1 MNKRILTLI
10 ISLFILFALPTIS
23 LYYSFQGSQ
32 FRKRAL
38 AELKIKSM
46 LPGSI
51 ANQVNT
57 DARYRIF
64 ISNCSDSSSI
74 NELINQ
80 FIEEKVDFVF
90 LNDTIRYRNMDPNQ
104 LIKWNKKRALL
115 TIEQSDFNLSPCE
128 ILLSNGKH
136 EVLNS
141 YNLLDSENRK
151 KLIEHVAFLITKK

>member
-1 MNKRILTLI
+1 MNKKILTLI

-32 FRKRAL
+32 FRKKAL
-38 AELKIKSM
+38 AELKVKSK

-51 ANQVNT
+51 ANLVST
-57 DARYRIF
+57 DARYRLF

-80 FIEEKVDFVF
+80 FYEEKVDFVF
-90 LNDTIRYRNMDPNQ
+90 LNDSIQYRNLDPIQ
-104 LIKWNKKRALL
+104 LAKWNKIRALL
-115 TIEQSDFNLSPCE
+115 KIEQPDFNLSPCE
-128 ILLSNGKH
+128 ILLSNGKN

-141 YNLLDSENRK
+141 YNLLDSEMRK